1 MPSTKP
7 LINLV
12 MDPKLV
18 ERIDD
23 FRFANRFP
31 SRAAAIKWLLNWA
44 LDQRAGADHAVPV
57 LGGPDEDQILTQ
69 RLAELDRAPRVDG
82 PSFLAALLNHAGV
95 DPATVDSPAL
105 PGPGR

>member
-12 MDPKLV
+12 MDPELV

-31 SRAAAIKWLLNWA
+31 SRAAAIKWLLTWA
-44 LDQRAGADHAVPV
+44 LDQRAGADDAAPV
-57 LGGPDEDQILTQ
+57 LGGPDEDHILAQ
-69 RLAELDRAPRVDG
+69 RLAELDRVPRVDG
-82 PSFLAALLNHAGV
+82 PSFLAALLNRAGV